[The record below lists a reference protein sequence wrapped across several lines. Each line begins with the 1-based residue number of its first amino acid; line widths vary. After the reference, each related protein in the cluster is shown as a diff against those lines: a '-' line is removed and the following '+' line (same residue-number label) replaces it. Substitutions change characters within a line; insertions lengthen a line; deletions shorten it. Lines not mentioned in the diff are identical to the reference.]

1 MIISGNV
8 GAKDI
13 LVEGGGII
21 VEDIS
26 PEKLC
31 DAVRNLTADKLSV
44 MNRIIVKNQQIM
56 EISQLS
62 ELLERQCYVP
72 EP

>member
-1 MIISGNV
+1 MF
-8 GAKDI
+8 
-13 LVEGGGII
+13 
-21 VEDIS
+21 EDIS